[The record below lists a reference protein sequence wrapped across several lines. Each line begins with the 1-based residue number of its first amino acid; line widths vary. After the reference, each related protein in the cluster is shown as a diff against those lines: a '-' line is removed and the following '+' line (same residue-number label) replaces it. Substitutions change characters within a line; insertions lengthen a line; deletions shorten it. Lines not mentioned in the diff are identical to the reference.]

1 MPWVARDVLDFRDGS
16 RDFNKRQYE
25 EEEAKEY
32 RKANKRVQK
41 KAKERWARKFDICLI
56 INNSKKAYQPVKDL
70 TSEKVVDPQQY
81 RTRLKNVLQK
91 NKRPSED
98 GQSMVRV
105 IQL

>member
-1 MPWVARDVLDFRDGS
+1 MPWVARDVLDFCDGS
-16 RDFNKRQYE
+16 RDLNNRQYE
-25 EEEAKEY
+25 EEGAKKH

-41 KAKERWARKFDICLI
+41 KAKEEWARKFYICLI
-56 INNSKKAYQPVKDL
+56 INNSKKAYQLVKDL

-98 GQSMVRV
+98 GQSMVRA